1 MNRSLSRALLL
12 PTLPVVA
19 AVLGAC
25 DDGTGPGDR
34 IVEGVNLTALFTE
47 PTPADRQA
55 ILDDWAARDPVA
67 SDVRV
72 EISLERTAGGVPA
85 TLRVL
90 SVVTDGNR
98 HYGGVQAPDDAAPGS
113 LPVVLFAHGGDGGTG
128 AADLG
133 LIATAMG
140 DLAGRVVLAAPAF
153 RSEPFVVGATSFRS
167 EGEPSPWDRD
177 VDDALAFLDA
187 VAATTPAAD
196 PTRVAVLG
204 LSRGGGVALLMAIRD
219 PGIDQVVEFFG
230 PTDMFDRWVQDIV
243 ESALRGSVADLP
255 GVAWLNEDLIQPLR
269 RGELTIDDVRTE
281 LIRRS
286 AVLFADRLPPTQ
298 VHHGRQ
304 DPIVPVSQAESLI
317 DAMEVLGRTVPEFE
331 GFIYPDGTHNPLSL
345 PGAIERTRG
354 ALERMVPAAG
364 GV

>member
-25 DDGTGPGDR
+25 DDGTGPRDHL
-34 IVEGVNLTALFTE
+34 VEGVNLTTLFAE
-47 PTPADRQA
+47 PTPAERQA
-55 ILDDWAARDPVA
+55 ILDDWAARDPAA

-72 EISLERTAGGVPA
+72 EMSLERRAGGVPA

-98 HYGGVQAPDDAAPGS
+98 H
-113 LPVVLFAHGGDGGTG
+113 
-128 AADLG
+128 
-133 LIATAMG
+133 
-140 DLAGRVVLAAPAF
+140 
-153 RSEPFVVGATSFRS
+153 
-167 EGEPSPWDRD
+167 
-177 VDDALAFLDA
+177 
-187 VAATTPAAD
+187 
-196 PTRVAVLG
+196 
-204 LSRGGGVALLMAIRD
+204 
-219 PGIDQVVEFFG
+219 
-230 PTDMFDRWVQDIV
+230 
-243 ESALRGSVADLP
+243 
-255 GVAWLNEDLIQPLR
+255 LIQPLR
-269 RGELTIDDVRTE
+269 RGELTIDDVRPE

-304 DPIVPVSQAESLI
+304 DPIVLVSQAESLI
-317 DAMEVLGRTVPEFE
+317 DAMEVLGRTAPEFE

-354 ALERMVPAAG
+354 ALERVVPAAG